1 MAYFNY
7 FPKIGYDVRGDKNNV
22 KLDLV
27 VNLLKRVRKKIE
39 IINISFFE
47 QHFIQDGERADTIA
61 YKLYND
67 STLHWLIL
75 YANYITNPYY
85 DWPMTYLDL
94 QQYISKKYGPVGKG
108 GNGLGM
114 NGIHHYEDSS
124 GNEVDAPGTIVT
136 SDGLT
141 AGSATPITNYKY
153 EEFLNDSKRTIDII
167 RYEYVSA
174 TVEEFKTLIIK

>member
-85 DWPMTYLDL
+85 DWPLNYFDF
-94 QQYISKKYGPVGKG
+94 QKYVAKKYDDA
-108 GNGLGM
+108 NGV
-114 NGIHHYEDSS
+114 HHYENSKGDVVQ
-124 GNEVDAPGTIVT
+124 EPGTPIDV
-136 SDGLT
+136 GVPPVL
-141 AGSATPITNYKY
+141 AGGATTITNFLY
-153 EEFLNDSKRTIDII
+153 EERLNDKKRTIDII
-167 RYEYVSA
+167 RVEYVPQI
-174 TVEEFKTLIIK
+174 VREFKKLIIE